1 MGRRKPF
8 VDKKNS
14 TTYNVIYREAAQDD
28 EGAAERDWIEAN
40 KGVGV
45 GRPDMD
51 LLEERH
57 HQESLQGRRYPAGH
71 PLSWLDDEESQAA
84 LSEECRKQILD
95 LGFPDDGYDYLK
107 HMRVLGRGKGQ
118 GLSSAAG
125 PHGAASTEAAA
136 PGTPDLN
143 IRTIYTLLLDG
154 LATSKGM
161 PGGGGGI
168 THKWNDST
176 LDLISGLWSPR

>member
-14 TTYNVIYREAAQDD
+14 TTYNVIYREAAQED
-28 EGAAERDWIEAN
+28 ETTEEREWVAKER
-40 KGVGV
+40 GVGV

-57 HQESLQGRRYPAGH
+57 HQESMQGREYPPGH
-71 PLSWLDDEESQAA
+71 PLSWLAEEEGQEA
-84 LSEECRKQILD
+84 LSEERRKQNLD

-107 HMRVLGRGKGQ
+107 HLRVLGKGKGE

-125 PHGAASTEAAA
+125 PAAA
-136 PGTPDLN
+136 VSADAPAVGDILDESVFCLPDAH
-143 IRTIYTLLLDG
+143 G
-154 LATSKGM
+154 
-161 PGGGGGI
+161 
-168 THKWNDST
+168 
-176 LDLISGLWSPR
+176 